1 MRFPRPFLI
10 AVLTLPACS
19 SERAAG
25 VGANAISPT
34 TVTVDT
40 VPVLVL
46 PSLGPNDSVNFGST
60 KFVARLAN
68 GELAILDESSRTIR
82 VFGAAGESLREIGR
96 RGEGPGEF
104 QFPMWLGEC
113 RPDTLFA
120 IDPAT
125 ARVSLFD
132 SQGQFV
138 RQHPF
143 KSRGSMMACD
153 VTGQMLRLDLIGN
166 TGMPTEHSPLYQG
179 TVSLVGF
186 DTPDRVLDTIPL
198 YRNRPMGQQGW
209 IASANGTVYVGRGD
223 SGFVESWRPGDST
236 RTRHPLG
243 TAGRVPTA
251 AQYQAEIDRWLRMLS
266 RPEDRVRPREILM
279 RIPAPATMP
288 AFRAILADPTGA
300 VWAVTSPAGEPVTVL
315 EGIDSLGRPLPPLRL
330 PGDLDV
336 QAVGRDHIVAIA
348 EDADGAQRI
357 IVFRLTR
364 KE

>member
-1 MRFPRPFLI
+1 MATHRNCQLG
-10 AVLTLPACS
+10 ALMLLVAACS
-19 SERAAG
+19 KPADPG
-25 VGANAISPT
+25 TNGMSPT

-40 VPVLVL
+40 VPSLVL
-46 PSLGPNDSVNFGST
+46 PSIGANDSVNFGST

-68 GELAILDESSRTIR
+68 GELAILDESSQTIR
-82 VFGAAGESLREIGR
+82 VFGADGKSLREIGR

-113 RPDTLFA
+113 RPDTLFV

-125 ARVSLFD
+125 ARISLFD

-153 VTGQMLRLDLIGN
+153 VTGQVLRLDIIGS
-166 TGMPTEHSPLYQG
+166 TEMPSEQSPLYQG
-179 TVSLVGF
+179 TVTLVGF
-186 DTPDRVLDTIPL
+186 DAPDRVLDTIPL

-223 SGFVESWRPGDST
+223 SGFVESWRPGDSA

-243 TAGRVPTA
+243 TAGRAPTA
-251 AQYQAEIDRWLRMLS
+251 AQYQAEIERWLRMLS
-266 RPEDRVRPREILM
+266 RPEDRVRPREILEK
-279 RIPAPATMP
+279 IPAPAAMP
-288 AFRAILADPTGA
+288 AFRALVADPTGA
-300 VWAVTSPAGEPVTVL
+300 VWAVTSPTGDAVTVL
-315 EGIDSLGRPLPPLRL
+315 EGIDSLGRPFQPLRL

-336 QAVGRDHIVAIA
+336 HAVGRNHIVAIA
-348 EDADGAQRI
+348 EDADGSQRI
-357 IVFRLTR
+357 LVFKLTR
-364 KE
+364 KN